1 MIKKPKIKL
10 ILIPICCLLMLIA
23 SGVSADGIVPP
34 LPADN
39 GPELML
45 SDSEKEISTWQK
57 IKSFFGMGP
66 DQGTKPLDTSEQND
80 KKTQDASETVS
91 LKKIEDEDNTADKL
105 MSPEDFIEEVDRKLP
120 DSEIQGTQDM
130 EDQSIILPIN
140 NSIDQQQTKLD
151 FLDEEFEIPS
161 LDDEV
166 SSVDEDDIYGSDS
179 EIGNEG
185 SEIPTLNQ
193 STDLKIQDD
202 TEQLI
207 SAEEEVELKRRENN
221 DSEIGEV
228 QDTVMESK
236 KEEIVLTVPDYDSE
250 DPEEVG
256 AKSDRSLTPAVPS
269 LENKTQNQKS
279 LNQDKIKQDRMEEK
293 DIRKLQKFISDEIQV
308 LLLPNDD
315 VVLGEVTRKARL
327 AQMSFADYIRV
338 FWQKYDKLVR
348 QEETRAIK
356 DFIDSYDE
364 TFNQSD

>member
-34 LPADN
+34 LPVDN
-39 GPELML
+39 APEVML

-66 DQGTKPLDTSEQND
+66 DQETKPLDTSEQND
-80 KKTQDASETVS
+80 KKNEDASETVS

-120 DSEIQGTQDM
+120 DSEIQGTKDL
-130 EDQSIILPIN
+130 EDQNIILPIN

-166 SSVDEDDIYGSDS
+166 FSVDEANIDGSDS

-202 TEQLI
+202 TEQLT
-207 SAEEEVELKRRENN
+207 SAEEEVELKQRENN

-236 KEEIVLTVPDYDSE
+236 KEEIVLTVPDYDSK

-256 AKSDRSLTPAVPS
+256 AKSNRSLSDAS
-269 LENKTQNQKS
+269 FLENKTQNQKS
-279 LNQDKIKQDRMEEK
+279 LNQDKIKQDRMAEK
-293 DIRKLQKFISDEIQV
+293 DVRKLQKFISDEIQV